1 MSKNSYEFNYPIE
14 FYNPHVH
21 LEYDYNNNINL
32 NEAEKRALELEEYKN
47 KYIEDKILKDK
58 EFAKKYNKNVFLYQE
73 EQKLRNKEEEI
84 NKLKEKNE
92 KLIKTKNFNRTVYE
106 KNMKPFTQR
115 YNHSKSLNKLNKASN
130 NKKHKSVKQIKVID
144 HKNKNINI
152 YNNMEINNDINID
165 KFVPQKRILQKAS
178 IEINNEENNNNNE
191 NIILNENFDN
201 DNNYEEKID
210 ENLKQANENK
220 NENINKNIDNP
231 NVVDLRGNIESQ
243 LLEEI
248 KHKKRYKN
256 NEINDEINEKINNIR
271 RFRNHGYLPQQED
284 YVEEKKVKK
293 IKNKKFFSEFERR
306 RFIKALKHII
316 TERLGAHDIYIQN
329 ICNCGNL
336 QKQLTA
342 LVEKGNLTVYALT
355 EVECANNCVFY
366 KNKKAYLKSIN
377 DVLNSIKD
385 IAYENFHN
393 KYKDKI

>member
-1 MSKNSYEFNYPIE
+1 MEKIYSRFYYPIE

-73 EQKLRNKEEEI
+73 EQKLKNKEEEI

-130 NKKHKSVKQIKVID
+130 NKKHKSVKQIKVIN

-152 YNNMEINNDINID
+152 YNNMEIKNDINID

-178 IEINNEENNNNNE
+178 MEINNEENNNNE
-191 NIILNENFDN
+191 NIIFNENFDN

-210 ENLKQANENK
+210 ENLKQA

-256 NEINDEINEKINNIR
+256 NEINDEINEKINNIK
-271 RFRNHGYLPQQED
+271 RFRNHGYLPQQDE

-293 IKNKKFFSEFERR
+293 VKNKKFFSEFEKR

>member
-73 EQKLRNKEEEI
+73 EQKLKNKEEEI

-130 NKKHKSVKQIKVID
+130 NKKHKSVKQIKVIN

-152 YNNMEINNDINID
+152 YNNMEIKNDINID

-178 IEINNEENNNNNE
+178 MEINNEENNNNE
-191 NIILNENFDN
+191 NIIFNENFDN

-210 ENLKQANENK
+210 ENLKQA

-256 NEINDEINEKINNIR
+256 NEINDEINEKINNIK
-271 RFRNHGYLPQQED
+271 RFRNHGYLPQQDE

-293 IKNKKFFSEFERR
+293 VKNKKFFSEFEKR